1 MIQLIRSI
9 THSNGALV
17 HSTIKMVEDERQAV
31 LHSGP
36 VRCVA
41 VDANFSRLI
50 TTGDDKKLKVWQ
62 IDGLKLL
69 STRELPKKPTEIAF
83 TLDGQTILVSDK
95 FGDVFRCS
103 LLCIHPKG
111 GA

>member
-1 MIQLIRSI
+1 M
-9 THSNGALV
+9 
-17 HSTIKMVEDERQAV
+17 K
-31 LHSGP
+31 SGP
-36 VRCVA
+36 IRCAA
-41 VDANFSRLI
+41 VNTSFTHLV

-95 FGDVFRCS
+95 FGDVFRCIS
-103 LLCIHPKG
+103 LLLTGKPSLKCI
-111 GA
+111 